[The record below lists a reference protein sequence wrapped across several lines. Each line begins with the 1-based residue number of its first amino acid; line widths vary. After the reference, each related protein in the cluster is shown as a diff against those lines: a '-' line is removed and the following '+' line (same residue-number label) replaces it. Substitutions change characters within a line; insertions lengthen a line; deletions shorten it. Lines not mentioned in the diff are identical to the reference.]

1 MLDLDTP
8 HHWSCAVFI
17 CALLLFVSTFYL
29 EIQAQNIT
37 HSYNHS
43 LAYDANASVNIDNK
57 AAEHIYQPYQS
68 TIYQPFTSTTPSQSS
83 SSNAPGI
90 SGRRNASSMPDG
102 FGHPS
107 DPGNQSKESPI
118 GVPWVILVF
127 ASIYILWLK
136 KNNHHSV
143 EN

>member
-68 TIYQPFTSTTPSQSS
+68 TIYQGSLY
-83 SSNAPGI
+83 NRAV
-90 SGRRNASSMPDG
+90 AS
-102 FGHPS
+102 
-107 DPGNQSKESPI
+107 
-118 GVPWVILVF
+118 LRLA
-127 ASIYILWLK
+127 AS
-136 KNNHHSV
+136 V
-143 EN
+143 VR